1 MSEIWKDHP
10 TIVNYIGSN
19 LGIIKN
25 KKNHKNINGTIR
37 NNNKKIFSPNR
48 GSTYRFNIFIYEC
61 FNGILPS
68 DKFIIEID
76 NNINN
81 SKLNNL
87 KLVNKEEYNKYLL
100 NELIIIK
107 EKEGWKL
114 HYEYLYM
121 ANKKGE
127 IFSVSSNELIKGR
140 ITDIEKTFSINNTTV
155 LFKNIIYECFYGK
168 IPEKNYIVY
177 KDGIINNLF
186 IDNLEL
192 VNEEQLKKY
201 KQDQLNKIKETKI
214 KEGWKIHY
222 KFLNYLGNNEG
233 KIFSVLTNEIING
246 HNTDGYIRINIY
258 DDKLYNRYPVHRFI
272 YECFNGK
279 IEDKIQ
285 IDHINGI
292 KIDNSINNLQELN
305 SKDHNIKTFKNN
317 ESRKKQAIK
326 MKKKILLIEY
336 DINDKIISEKIYDSA
351 IDLEKILNLS
361 RVTISRYARNELNFD
376 KYFIKYIDE
385 EEIEDEIWISID
397 DDRFIGYEFSNMGRI
412 KKQNGII
419 TFGNI
424 TTDGY
429 YKISINNHK
438 YMMHYLICLAFNGLP
453 NGEYGNEITVD
464 HIDRNRKNNKSSNLK
479 WSTRIEQATNTS
491 KVRRVIAKYQDTKE
505 IIGKYLSAS
514 DAARVFDLD
523 CSSIS
528 KVCRGKKIT
537 SGKLNNRK
545 IIWEYE
551 DKTVI

>member
-1 MSEIWKDHP
+1 MTETWKDHP
-10 TIVNYIGSN
+10 ILKNYVGSN
-19 LGIIKN
+19 LGNIRN
-25 KKNHKNINGTIR
+25 KKIMKNINGTIR
-37 NNNKKIFSPNR
+37 HGNKRVFNTGTNSGYPMNNFIF
-48 GSTYRFNIFIYEC
+48 EC
-61 FNGILPS
+61 FNGNIPENMY
-68 DKFIIEID
+68 IIH
-76 NNINN
+76 INYDIFN
-81 SKLNNL
+81 LKLENL

-100 NELIIIK
+100 NDIIIK
-107 EKEGWKL
+107 KQNEGWKI
-114 HYEYLYM
+114 HYKFLYM
-121 ANKKGE
+121 ANKDGQ
-127 IFSVSSNELIKGR
+127 IFSVYSNELIQGR
-140 ITDIEKTFSINNTTV
+140 INNVEKMLSYDSTSY
-155 LFKNIIYECFYGK
+155 LFKNIIYECFFGK
-168 IPEKNYIVY
+168 IPEKHYIVY

-201 KQDQLNKIKETKI
+201 KQDQLNKIKEIKI

-246 HNTDGYIRINIY
+246 HNTDGYIRINIH

-279 IEDKIQ
+279 IGDKIQ

-317 ESRKKQAIK
+317 DSRKKQATK
-326 MKKKILLIEY
+326 LKKKILLIEY
-336 DINDKIISEKIYDSA
+336 DINNKILNEKIYDSV
-351 IDLEKILNLS
+351 IDLEKILNFS
-361 RVTISRYARNELNFD
+361 RSTLGKYARNELKFY
-376 KYFIKYIDE
+376 KYLIKYVEEDE
-385 EEIEDEIWISID
+385 IQDEIWINID
-397 DDRFIGYEFSNMGRI
+397 DDRFIGYKFSNMGRI
-412 KKQNGII
+412 KKPNGII

-424 TTDGY
+424 NNDGY
-429 YKISINNHK
+429 YLISINNLK

-491 KVRRVIAKYQDTKE
+491 KVRKVIAKYLDTKE
-505 IIGKYLSAS
+505 IIGTYLSAS
-514 DAARVFDLD
+514 HAARVFDLD

-528 KVCRGKKIT
+528 KVCRGDRIT
-537 SGKLNNRK
+537 CGKLNNRDLT
-545 IIWEYE
+545 WEYE